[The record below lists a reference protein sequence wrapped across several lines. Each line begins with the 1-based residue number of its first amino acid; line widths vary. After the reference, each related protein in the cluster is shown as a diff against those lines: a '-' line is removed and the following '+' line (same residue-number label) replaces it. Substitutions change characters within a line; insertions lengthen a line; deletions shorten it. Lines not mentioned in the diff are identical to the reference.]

1 MAPPRKALI
10 AITSAHAP
18 LYPEGKETGL
28 FITEALHPF
37 NVFKAAG
44 FEVDLVSETGSYQ
57 PDWLS
62 QQKEWLPEEDRKV
75 WEDHSSEF
83 RSKLDKLLKPSDVN
97 WKDYGLFFASAGHAS
112 LIDYPEAKGLQSLAS
127 EIYAGNKG
135 ILSAVCHGGAIF
147 PGVLDPETKKP
158 IISGKRV
165 TGFTTKGEEEEG
177 VLDTI
182 KSWNRPTIEA
192 SAASSGAQYVSPP
205 GPWDSFAIT
214 DGRVVT
220 GANPASAHK
229 TAEEAVKAFDAL

>member
-18 LYPEGKETGL
+18 LYPDGKETGL

-37 NVFKAAG
+37 NVFKKAG
-44 FEVDLVSETGSYQ
+44 FEVDLVSETGTYQ

-62 QQKEWLPEEDRKV
+62 QQKDWLPDEDRKV

-112 LIDYPEAKGLQSLAS
+112 LIDYPDAIGLQALAS
-127 EIYAGNKG
+127 QIYAENKG

-147 PGVLDPETKKP
+147 PGILDPATKQP
-158 IISGKRV
+158 VISGKRV
-165 TGFTTKGEEEEG
+165 TGFTTRGEEEEG

-182 KSWNRPTIEA
+182 KAWNRPTIEA
-192 SAASSGAQYVSPP
+192 SAAAAGAQYVSPP
-205 GPWDSFAIT
+205 GPWDSFAVT

>member
-1 MAPPRKALI
+1 MSPVRRALI

-37 NVFKAAG
+37 EVFRKAG
-44 FEVDLVSETGSYQ
+44 FEVDLVSETGTYQ

-62 QQKEWLPEEDRKV
+62 QQKDWLNDKDRAV

-83 RSKLDKLLKPSDVN
+83 RSKLDNLLKPSDIDPE
-97 WKDYGLFFASAGHAS
+97 KYGLFFASAGHAS
-112 LIDYPEAKGLQSLAS
+112 LIDYPDAKGLQAIAS
-127 EIYAGNKG
+127 KIFTSGG
-135 ILSAVCHGGAIF
+135 IVSAVCHGGAIF
-147 PGVLDPETKKP
+147 PGVIDPSTNKS
-158 IISGKRV
+158 IIDSRRV
-165 TGFTTKGEEEEG
+165 TGFTTRGEEEEN

-192 SAASSGAQYVSPP
+192 SAASCGATYVSPP
-205 GPWDSFAIT
+205 GPWDAFTIT

-220 GANPASAHK
+220 GANPASAHV
-229 TAEEAVKAFDAL
+229 TAEAAVAAFDKL